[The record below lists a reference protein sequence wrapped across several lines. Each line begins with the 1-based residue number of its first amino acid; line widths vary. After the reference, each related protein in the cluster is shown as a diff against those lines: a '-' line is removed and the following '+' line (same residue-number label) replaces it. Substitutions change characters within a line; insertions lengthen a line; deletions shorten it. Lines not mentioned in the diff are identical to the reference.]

1 MDTILLV
8 RGNVQFPFTIKSN
21 DTNSQK
27 VILVKTTNIDVDL
40 TATLSFSQDGVND
53 VPLTDAAG
61 DAITLSIPAS
71 AGKAGIQL
79 TDFAANY
86 LHVSIAVASGKVV
99 PVISAV
105 AADNEAA
112 DSADIAATINPGGS
126 ETLVTVQIGT
136 TEGNYSREVAVTQS
150 PIAAGTSNVNTTLTI
165 DELLPETEY
174 FFRIK
179 AVNAVGIVHSTEGT
193 FTTIAE

>member
-1 MDTILLV
+1 MLF
-8 RGNVQFPFTIKSN
+8 RS
-21 DTNSQK
+21 
-27 VILVKTTNIDVDL
+27 VDL

-86 LHVSIAVASGKVV
+86 LHISIAVASGKVV

-105 AADNEAA
+105 GSSSITAESAA
-112 DSADIAATINPGGS
+112 IAATVNPGGS
-126 ETLVTVQIGT
+126 QTLVTVQIGT
-136 TEGNYSREVAVTQS
+136 TEGDYTREVAVAES
-150 PIAAGTSNVNTTLTI
+150 PLAAGTSNVNTTLTI
-165 DELLPETEY
+165 DELLPENEY

-179 AVNAVGIVHSTEGT
+179 AVNAVGIVHSTEGS